1 MTVWEIVSQIWLMGF
16 QCKWIE
22 MNIDNKNIFIIYIC
36 FIIGR
41 GGKAEMGHNFSTGLH
56 SMSGWSGQNVGC
68 QKWQML
74 LGMVGA
80 SGCCAGL

>member
-1 MTVWEIVSQIWLMGF
+1 MGQICLMRF
-16 QCKWIE
+16 ECKWIE
-22 MNIDNKNIFIIYIC
+22 MNIHNKNIVIYIPGIYIC

-74 LGMVGA
+74 LGMVRA